1 MVSRVLI
8 PRTLLGV
15 LLSLAA
21 GVFLSTGGIA
31 LRLVESADGFQILF
45 YRALTFCVLM
55 AVVLVLRYRSAY
67 WRAIRAVGRQGAV
80 VAVALGLGAILY
92 VHAILNTSVANAVV
106 ILSTSPLLT
115 ALLAWGVLRHRASA
129 GILIASAAASIGVAV
144 MVTDGLDTGGLLG
157 MLIAFGAALSFA
169 VMLVALQ
176 SVPDR
181 DMLPATAMSGL
192 VTLCL
197 AWLAAGD
204 LDISVHDMG
213 VSMYLGAFQF
223 GLGFALVTLAT
234 RYIDGALVAL
244 LSLSEVVLAP
254 LWVWIGVGEAPT
266 VMAAIGGAIVFAA
279 VISQALRAWL
289 KGRG

>member
-1 MVSRVLI
+1 M

-45 YRALTFCVLM
+45 YRALTFSVLM
-55 AVVLVLRYRSAY
+55 AVVMALCYRRGF
-67 WRAIRAVGRQGAV
+67 WRAIRAVGREGAV
-80 VAVALGLGAILY
+80 VAIALGLGAMLY
-92 VHAILNTSVANAVV
+92 VQAILNTSVANAVV

-115 ALLAWGVLRHRASA
+115 ALLAWGMLRRRVSVGILVASA
-129 GILIASAAASIGVAV
+129 VASIGVAI

-157 MLIAFGAALSFA
+157 MLIAFGAAMSFA
-169 VMLVALQ
+169 VMLVGLQ
-176 SVPDR
+176 SVPER

-192 VTLCL
+192 VTLSL
-197 AWLAAGD
+197 AWLVAAD
-204 LDISVHDMG
+204 LNVSVHDMG
-213 VSMYLGAFQF
+213 VSAYLGAFQF

-244 LSLSEVVLAP
+244 LTLSEVVLAP

-266 VMAAIGGAIVFAA
+266 AMAAIGGAIVFAA
-279 VISQALRAWL
+279 VISQALRAWRT
-289 KGRG
+289 GRG